1 MKLGH
6 DVLLLT
12 EPGKPLEQAKKLGIP
27 YNDEIR
33 LNSRN
38 VFDYL
43 KTFKVMKHIFKEFEP
58 DIISAHMNEGSWMA
72 GMVARKFAP
81 KAIIARIRT
90 DIAAPKGHFINK
102 YVHHKW
108 TDHIIAGSEQHKS
121 VCCKNLNYN
130 PDNISVVYGSV
141 DSDKFNP
148 TLKATSSFRKEI
160 GAEENDILA
169 VLLGRLSPVKGHE
182 YALKAISM
190 LKDMP
195 CKVKLVCLGYKSER
209 TVEWIKSEAERLS
222 ISDRFIWVGRR
233 DDLPSILSTMDIG
246 LLTSIGSEA
255 NSRATLEYMASGLP
269 VIGTAVGVVPELID
283 DGKTGFVVKPAS
295 AEDLADKIKILA
307 SDSNLRHQMGKAARK
322 RIDDYF
328 SLSEFGKQM
337 ESVYL
342 KLVVQKV

>member
-1 MKLGH
+1 
-6 DVLLLT
+6 
-12 EPGKPLEQAKKLGIP
+12 
-27 YNDEIR
+27 
-33 LNSRN
+33 
-38 VFDYL
+38 
-43 KTFKVMKHIFKEFEP
+43 
-58 DIISAHMNEGSWMA
+58 
-72 GMVARKFAP
+72 
-81 KAIIARIRT
+81 
-90 DIAAPKGHFINK
+90 
-102 YVHHKW
+102 
-108 TDHIIAGSEQHKS
+108 
-121 VCCKNLNYN
+121 
-130 PDNISVVYGSV
+130 
-141 DSDKFNP
+141 
-148 TLKATSSFRKEI
+148 
-160 GAEENDILA
+160 
-169 VLLGRLSPVKGHE
+169 
-182 YALKAISM
+182 M

-222 ISDRFIWVGRR
+222 ISDRFIWVDRR

-307 SDSNLRHQMGKAARK
+307 SDSNLRHQMGNAARK